1 MQTGQATSDM
11 EPYIQATAKLVALS
25 ITNQPH
31 YWRGTAPILQVSKT
45 DLETDIAYEVAKLI
59 RRLMG
64 LVSGT

>member
-1 MQTGQATSDM
+1 M
-11 EPYIQATAKLVALS
+11 EPDVLLTAKAVALS
-25 ITNQPH
+25 VTNQPH
-31 YWRGTAPILQVSKT
+31 YWRGHPETLQVSKT